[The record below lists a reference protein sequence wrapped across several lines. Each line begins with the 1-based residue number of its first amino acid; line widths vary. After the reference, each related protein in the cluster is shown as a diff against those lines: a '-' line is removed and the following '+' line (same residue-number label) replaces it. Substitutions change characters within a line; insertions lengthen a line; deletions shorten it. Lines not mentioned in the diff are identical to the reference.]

1 MIKKTILFAVVLQI
15 TLSVAAQDL
24 NVMSFNIRYNN
35 PGDSLNA
42 WPHRIVKVTSQILF
56 HEADYVG
63 LQEALAGQLQDLQN
77 GLPGYKVIGVGRDD
91 GKTKGE
97 YSAIIYNSKRLKAL
111 ESATFWLSQT
121 PDIIGSRGWD
131 AALPRIVTWAKFK
144 DLKTKKTFF
153 AFNTHFDHIGKEA
166 RRESAH
172 LLLKKVK
179 EIAGKNRAFI
189 TGDFNAEPNAEPVQI
204 IVNPSD
210 PDRLTDSRQLSQ
222 MPHYGPT
229 GTFNAFQRKEVDD
242 NPIDYIFL
250 KGSWKVKKHAALSQT
265 WGGRFASDH
274 FALFAVLGY

>member
-77 GLPGYKVIGVGRDD
+77 GLPDYKVIGVGRDD

-210 PDRLTDSRQLSQ
+210 PDQLTDSRQLSQ

>member
-210 PDRLTDSRQLSQ
+210 PDQLTDSRQLSQ